1 MQCSKPLMSIFLTQ
15 NMHKNILITGGC
27 GFIGSHFV
35 TLAEKHFEQVI
46 VLDALTYAATNA
58 PVSLHL
64 NNVVYVNGAT
74 YYKGDINNADFVK
87 CILQKHSIDVV
98 VNFAAETHVDNS
110 INNSAA
116 FLHSN
121 ANGVHAL
128 LESCRAT
135 WRNDVAHKR
144 FIHVSTDEVFGS
156 LAGDQES
163 FTETTPYAPRNPYS
177 ASKAAGD
184 HMVAAYVNTFNFP
197 AIITHCC
204 NNYGEGQHAEKLIP
218 KCISHVHMR
227 KHIPVYGQGLN
238 VREWIHAQDHCNG
251 ILMAIKNGKV
261 GEHYNFGTGYE
272 ISNIELINK
281 ICKCM
286 HADAA
291 TRIKYVEDRKGHDL
305 RYSINSTKANEQLG
319 WKPAIEF
326 DVGLQQTIA
335 WYQKYLSCASSEF

>member
-1 MQCSKPLMSIFLTQ
+1 MQCNKPLMNTFLIP
-15 NMHKNILITGGC
+15 NMHKNILVTGGC

-35 TLAEKHFEQVI
+35 TLAKKHFEQVI

-58 PVSLHL
+58 PVALSLS
-64 NNVVYVNGAT
+64 NVACINDVT
-74 YYKGDINNADFVK
+74 YYKGDINNADLVK
-87 CILQKHSIDVV
+87 CILQKHNIDVV

-110 INNSAA
+110 ISNSTA

-121 ANGVHAL
+121 VNGVHAL

-135 WRNDVAHKR
+135 WRDDVAFKR

-184 HMVAAYVNTFNFP
+184 HMVAAYVNTFKFP

-204 NNYGEGQHAEKLIP
+204 NNYGEGQHTEKLIP
-218 KCISHVHMR
+218 KCISNVYYH
-227 KHIPVYGQGLN
+227 KQIPVYGQGLN

-251 ILMAIKNGKV
+251 ILMAIKNGV
-261 GEHYNFGTGYE
+261 IGEHYNFGTGYE
-272 ISNIELINK
+272 ISNIELVKK

-291 TRIKYVEDRKGHDL
+291 LRIKYVEDRKGHDL
-305 RYSINSTKANEQLG
+305 RYSINSAKAHEQLG
-319 WKPAIEF
+319 WKPAIDF
-326 DVGLQQTIA
+326 DAGLQQTIA
-335 WYQKYLSCASSEF
+335 WYMQNISSASTEF